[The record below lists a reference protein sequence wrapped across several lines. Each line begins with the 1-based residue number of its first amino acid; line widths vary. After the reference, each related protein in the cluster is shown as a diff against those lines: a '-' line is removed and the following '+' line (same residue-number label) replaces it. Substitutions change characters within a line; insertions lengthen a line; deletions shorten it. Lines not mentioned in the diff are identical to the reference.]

1 MKSSPHQLQQIASNS
16 NKQSQSEFLINAFR
30 YWITSLTN
38 DNNQFTFNIPSNLVQ
53 NVPYHIPVPIHAIT
67 DIQSRAFCV
76 RIDKD
81 TVPTRGIVQNG
92 DYKGEPGSVKYGF
105 YVDQHNFAY
114 VDLQKRSGQEAYYL
128 QSFKFSKVGHH
139 TNIYTNQITFKQN
152 HCPET
157 LKFELD
163 FINHQILFKITTGN
177 DNNFVKPEQYPLLDA
192 SYEKSYACLFF
203 ISNTNASSNTENM
216 TVQFV
221 K

>member
-1 MKSSPHQLQQIASNS
+1 MKSSPHQLQQIASNRK
-16 NKQSQSEFLINAFR
+16 KQSQSEFLINAFR

-114 VDLQKRSGQEAYYL
+114 FDLQKRMGNESFYL
-128 QSFKFSKVGHH
+128 KYFRSFNSIITETH
-139 TNIYTNQITFKQN
+139 ITFKQN
-152 HCPET
+152 QCPET
-157 LKFELD
+157 LNFRLELD
-163 FINHQILFKITTGN
+163 YPNFFFKITTGN

-203 ISNTNASSNTENM
+203 IANTNASSNTENM